1 MYKLEARLLAIPAT
15 DQDPGMKV
23 KPLFLIVNFLYLES
37 SIAISRFAVFTKSN
51 DCLI

>member
-23 KPLFLIVNFLYLES
+23 KPLFPIVNFLHLES
-37 SIAISRFAVFTKSN
+37 SLEISCFTVFTKSN
-51 DCLI
+51 DCFI